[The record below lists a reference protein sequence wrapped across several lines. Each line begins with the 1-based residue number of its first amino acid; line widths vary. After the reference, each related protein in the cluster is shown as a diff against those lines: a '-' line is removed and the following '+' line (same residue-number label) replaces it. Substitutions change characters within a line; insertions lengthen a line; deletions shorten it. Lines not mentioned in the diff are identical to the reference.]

1 MTLWDTYDFKEYI
14 SVDKNIF
21 SLPKGVSISTMCG
34 KAKLGSDLDL
44 DIIKKYLPLSSDDIL
59 TVKMSKI
66 DMRTLIPTKKKK
78 RRTKKIVKVKNN
90 PFYNQVTVVIRVN
103 EGDHIDL
110 NDEKKINIKLFRNG
124 SIQISGLIN
133 IANTNRAL
141 NKLIYCLGQTKGR
154 INNKIIEEIVFAKN
168 IPNLNITEFQ
178 IYMINSNYK
187 VNMIIDRNKLFN
199 LLLMKKIKASY
210 EKCIRACV
218 IIKYVPPTDNTEEKE
233 ISIFIFEKGNI
244 IITGARNHSHIID
257 SYNYVNNILLQ
268 HSDDIVK
275 KDDTIEGNLL
285 LKLYDDIFKENSH
298 KIDFMMLSNGENWR
312 MFDDKTLDQHGRKKT
327 NQVESV
333 HT

>member
-1 MTLWDTYDFKEYI
+1 MWDTYDFKEYL
-14 SVDKNIF
+14 SVDQKLF
-21 SLPKGVSISTMCG
+21 ALPNGVSISTMCG
-34 KAKLGSDLDL
+34 KAKIGTDLDL
-44 DIIKKYLPLSSDDIL
+44 DNIKHYLTLSIDDIL
-59 TVKMSKI
+59 TVKMSKV
-66 DMRTLIPTKKKK
+66 DMRTLIPIKKKK
-78 RRTKKIVKVKNN
+78 RRTNNVSQVKNN
-90 PFYNQVTVVIRVN
+90 PFYNQITVVIRVN
-103 EGDHIDL
+103 EGNFTDL
-110 NDEKKINIKLFRNG
+110 NDEKKINVKLFRNG

-133 IANTNRAL
+133 IKNTNRAL
-141 NKLIYCLGQTKGR
+141 NKLIHCLSMTKAR
-154 INNKIIEEIVFAKN
+154 RNNNVIEEIVFVKDV
-168 IPNLNITEFQ
+168 PNLNITDFQ

-218 IIKYVPPTDNTEEKE
+218 IIKYVPPTDNLEEKE

-257 SYNYVNNILLQ
+257 SYNYVNTILLQ

-298 KIDFMMLSNGENWR
+298 KLDSLSLSNVDNWQNSSE
-312 MFDDKTLDQHGRKKT
+312 KILDINGRKKT
-327 NQVESV
+327 DTKNSSSHV
-333 HT
+333 

>member
-1 MTLWDTYDFKEYI
+1 MTLLSTYDFKEYI
-14 SVDKNIF
+14 NVEKNIF
-21 SLPKGVSISTMCG
+21 TLPKGVSISTMCG

-44 DIIKKYLPLSSDDIL
+44 DNIKKYLPLSSDDIL
-59 TVKMSKI
+59 TVKMSKV

-90 PFYNQVTVVIRVN
+90 PFYNQITVVVRVN
-103 EGDHIDL
+103 EGEYIDL

-133 IANTNRAL
+133 IKNTNRAL
-141 NKLIYCLGQTKGR
+141 KKLIHCLGLAKAR
-154 INNKIIEEIVFAKN
+154 RNNNVIEEILFAKN
-168 IPNLNITEFQ
+168 AMNLDITEFQ

-218 IIKYVPPTDNTEEKE
+218 IIKYIPPTDNIEEKE

-257 SYNYVNNILLQ
+257 SYNYVNNILLN

-275 KDDTIEGNLL
+275 KDDTLEGNLL
-285 LKLYDDIFKENSH
+285 LKLYDDIYEENSH
-298 KIDFMMLSNGENWR
+298 KIESLLLTN
-312 MFDDKTLDQHGRKKT
+312 FDTMHM
-327 NQVESV
+327 S
-333 HT
+333 